1 MTAPYD
7 LDRQLDAF
15 LLEGPTELPDVSF
28 DAVRDRTEQTRQRVV
43 LGPWR
48 VPEMNKLIPIG
59 LGAAAVVV
67 ALFVG
72 ARLLGPPPSG
82 PGTAT
87 TPEPTATIA
96 PSEAAPSV
104 EPTSPAAGGL
114 PEGPFVVFDPTTQQ
128 APFDEGIPIT
138 VTIAGPGWTSVPQ
151 FGALTKGDQEDPPEG
166 AGAGLLTGDP
176 GAGGFYV
183 YGDPC
188 HWESTTPD
196 TPATTVDQLVEALA
210 AQQSRDASAPVDV
223 TVGGYAGKSITL
235 HVPNIAP
242 TRAEAFKDCDRE
254 TFATFGVEGIEGPA
268 RYQQGPGQVDQLWI
282 VDVDGEVV
290 VLDLTYGPATPT
302 ELIEEG
308 RALAESATFEP
319 IEP

>member
-7 LDRQLDAF
+7 LDRQLNAF

-48 VPEMNKLIPIG
+48 VPDMNKLIPIG

-72 ARLLGPPPSG
+72 ARLLGPAPSG
-82 PGTAT
+82 PGTA
-87 TPEPTATIA
+87 PTVVPSITAQ

-104 EPTSPAAGGL
+104 DPTSPAAAGL
-114 PEGPFVVFDPTTQQ
+114 PEGPFVVYDPATVS
-128 APFDEGIPIT
+128 PPLGVPIT
-138 VTIAGPGWTSVPQ
+138 VTIAGSGWTFVPQ
-151 FGALTKGDQEDPPEG
+151 FGALTKGDDLDPPEG
-166 AGAGLLTGDP
+166 AGVGLLTADS
-176 GAGGFYV
+176 ASGGFYV

-188 HWESTTPD
+188 HWESTKPD

-210 AQQSRDASAPVDV
+210 AQASRDATTPVDV
-223 TVGGYAGKSITL
+223 TVGGYVGKSITL

-242 TRAEAFKDCDRE
+242 TRAEAFKDCDQN
-254 TFATFGVEGIEGPA
+254 TFATYGVQGSDGPA
-268 RYQQGPGQVDQLWI
+268 RYQQGPGQVDEFWI
-282 VDVDGEVV
+282 VDVDGTTVI
-290 VLDLTYGPATPT
+290 LDLMYSPATPPD
-302 ELIEEG
+302 LIEEG
-308 RALAESATFEP
+308 RALAESATFE
-319 IEP
+319 

>member
-7 LDRQLDAF
+7 LDRQLNAF
-15 LLEGPTELPDVSF
+15 LADGPTELPDVSF

-48 VPEMNKLIPIG
+48 VPDMSKLIPIG

-72 ARLLGPPPSG
+72 ARLLGPAPSG

-87 TPEPTATIA
+87 TPEPTATIV
-96 PSEAAPSV
+96 PSEAAPTV

-114 PEGPFVVFDPTTQQ
+114 PEGPFVVYDPATVSP
-128 APFDEGIPIT
+128 ALGVPLT
-138 VTIAGPGWTSVPQ
+138 VTIAGPGWTYLSQ
-151 FGALTKGDQEDPPEG
+151 FGALIKGDQADPPEG
-166 AGAGLLTGDP
+166 AGVGLLTADSGS
-176 GAGGFYV
+176 GGFYV

-196 TPATTVDQLVEALA
+196 TPATTVDELVAALA
-210 AQQSRDASAPVDV
+210 AQASRDATAPVDV
-223 TVGGYAGKSITL
+223 TVGGHTGKSITL
-235 HVPNIAP
+235 HVPNTAP
-242 TRAEAFKDCDRE
+242 TRAEAFKDCDQD
-254 TFATFGVEGIEGPA
+254 TFATYGIDGNEGPA
-268 RYQQGPGQVDQLWI
+268 RYQQGPGQIDEFWI
-282 VDVDGEVV
+282 LDVDGTTVI
-290 VLDLTYGPATPT
+290 LDLMYGPATPAA
-302 ELIEEG
+302 LIDEA

-319 IEP
+319 LEP